1 MATEQKINIGKMMED
16 EAQRSVER
24 AFSPLFV
31 FRSPRK
37 DEDKNK
43 EVTDVLVP
51 WDDLALVIQVKAQA
65 LSPEDPRITGAE
77 PSTKASS
84 DPLEWAQ
91 SNLEKAGRQVKG
103 AVRTIRAGRMT
114 EVENPLRGRVSFD
127 EKQIRWLYGLV
138 VLEHQSAPY
147 DPFQLVPE
155 LEKTTVP
162 LHVLSY
168 CDFANLAI
176 LLDTPADLIT
186 YLETR
191 SDVLLP
197 TLKPK
202 VHEEQQVFRYYV
214 ENLEDLQAFR
224 AEKRGDDFSK
234 DDAKP
239 YAENLRRLWND
250 DLPEAGLGAVVDH
263 IIERAHEHDPSLGPI
278 QTEHEYE
285 PADTV
290 LIATELSKIPRVRRI
305 ALGQSF
311 WRTIWRADEEKAQ
324 RIHRSYSKGR
334 DECLLFL
341 ASPRPIT
348 ERDQWRKDLEML
360 TWMLKHHHQAKTAMG
375 IATQAGENAGRS
387 YDFVYL
393 EGDPIENEEASLA
406 AKEFFGD
413 GGSLM
418 SDRLS
423 P

>member
-1 MATEQKINIGKMMED
+1 MVTEQKINIGDEAED
-16 EAQRSVER
+16 EVQRSVER

-37 DEDKNK
+37 DVVLDKQ
-43 EVTDVLVP
+43 VTDVLVP
-51 WDDLALVIQVKAQA
+51 WDDLALVIEVKAQA
-65 LSPEDPRITGAE
+65 LSPDDPRLTGVE
-77 PSTKASS
+77 ASKEAS
-84 DPLEWAQ
+84 GDPLQWAK

-103 AVRTIRAGRMT
+103 AARTILDGRMT
-114 EVENPLRGRVSFD
+114 EIENSLRGRVPFD
-127 EKQIRWLYGLV
+127 EKQVQWLYGLII
-138 VLEHQSAPY
+138 LEHLSPPY

-155 LEKTTVP
+155 LGEITIP

-168 CDFANLAI
+168 CDFANLAT
-176 LLDTPADLIT
+176 LLNTPADLIT

-197 TLKPK
+197 TLKPR
-202 VHEEQQVFRYYV
+202 VHEEQQVFRYYA

-224 AEKRGDDFSK
+224 AEKRGDDFTRE
-234 DDAKP
+234 DARP

-263 IIERAHEHDPSLGPI
+263 IIERAHEHDPSLGPVHAG
-278 QTEHEYE
+278 QEYE
-285 PADTV
+285 PTDT
-290 LIATELSKIPRVRRI
+290 LRIATELSKIPRVRRI
-305 ALGQSF
+305 ALGQSLL
-311 WRTIWRADEEKAQ
+311 RTIRRADEEQTQ

-348 ERDQWRKDLEML
+348 ERNQWREDLEKL
-360 TWMLKHHHQAKTAMG
+360 TWMLKHHHQTKKAMG
-375 IATQAGENAGRS
+375 IATQAGEDAGRS

-393 EGDPIENEEASLA
+393 EGDPIENEEASLE

-413 GGSLM
+413 GGSLL
-418 SDRLS
+418 SDRHS